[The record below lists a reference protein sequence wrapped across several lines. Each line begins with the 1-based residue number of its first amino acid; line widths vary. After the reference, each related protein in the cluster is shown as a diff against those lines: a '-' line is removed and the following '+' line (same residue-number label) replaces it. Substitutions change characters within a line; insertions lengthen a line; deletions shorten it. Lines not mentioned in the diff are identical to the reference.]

1 MPCFS
6 SRFGAL
12 RRRRLLGLLEQHEVV
27 RDHVADVEVN
37 DPVHQIEA
45 NETYREYDA
54 GILVDVRR
62 RYAYLRNVEIRTVGA
77 HRVGRE
83 EDGIFQ

>member
-1 MPCFS
+1 MCILLLFFS

-12 RRRRLLGLLEQHEVV
+12 RRRRLLRLLEQHEVV
-27 RDHVADVEVN
+27 CDYVADVEIN

-54 GILVDVRR
+54 GVLIDVRR
-62 RYAYLRNVEIRTVGA
+62 RYAYLRNVKMT
-77 HRVGRE
+77 
-83 EDGIFQ
+83 

>member
-1 MPCFS
+1 MLVSVHSFALLP

-12 RRRRLLGLLEQHEVV
+12 RRRRLLGLLEQHEVI

-45 NETYREYDA
+45 NETYWEYDA
-54 GILVDVRR
+54 GVFVDVRR
-62 RYAYLRNVEIRTVGA
+62 RYAYLRNVKVT
-77 HRVGRE
+77 
-83 EDGIFQ
+83 